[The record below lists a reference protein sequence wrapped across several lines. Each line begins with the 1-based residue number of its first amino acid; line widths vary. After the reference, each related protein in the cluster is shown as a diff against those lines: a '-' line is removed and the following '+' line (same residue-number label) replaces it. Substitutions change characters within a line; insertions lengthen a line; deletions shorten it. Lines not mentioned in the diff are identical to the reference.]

1 MKNHRLKP
9 GLCMLLCMLLF
20 VCGAAAEKM
29 VQLQGITV
37 PSDTGRVDFGNMKV
51 QDFDEL
57 KGFLFSL
64 PALRQVDMYATPIS
78 GAQADELTELFPDIT
93 FGWTLR
99 IRCKDHNHDIRT
111 DATAFSTL
119 HNKRSPRHTS
129 DDFRMLKYCKNLLA
143 LDIGHNRVTDL
154 DFLCDLPN
162 LRVLIVAINEITDIT
177 PLAGLHDLEYAEIFK
192 NRITD
197 LRPLTGLGKLVDLNT
212 GFNSVADWTPL
223 YSMRGLERLWIYSGS
238 IYGAGGR
245 RTLTDQVIS
254 DLRANLPDT
263 HIDSTHYPT
272 TGGWREHPRY
282 DVIAQMFKTGV
293 YIPFEYAQE
302 SLAMPEMR

>member
-1 MKNHRLKP
+1 MKNKWLTL
-9 GLCMLLCMLLF
+9 GACMLLSMLLAAF
-20 VCGAAAEKM
+20 SAAAEKM
-29 VQLQGITV
+29 AQLQGLMV
-37 PSDTGRVDFGNMKV
+37 PLDTERVDFGTMKV
-51 QDFDEL
+51 KNFDEL

-78 GAQADELTELFPDIT
+78 GAQADELTELFPGIT

-99 IRCKDHNHDIRT
+99 IRCKDHDHDIRT

-154 DFLCDLPN
+154 DFLYDLPN
-162 LRVLIVAINEITDIT
+162 LRVLIIAINEITDIT
-177 PLAGLHDLEYAEIFK
+177 PLSSLHDLEYAEIFK

-197 LRPLTGLGKLVDLNT
+197 LRPLTGLSKLVDLNI
-212 GFNSVADWTPL
+212 GFNSVSDWTPL
-223 YSMRGLERLWIYSGS
+223 CSLRGLERLWVYSS
-238 IYGAGGR
+238 SLYGAGGR
-245 RTLTDQVIS
+245 RALTDQVVS
-254 DLRANLPDT
+254 DLRRNLPDT
-263 HIDSTHYPT
+263 YIDSTHYPT

-282 DVIAQMFKTGV
+282 DVIAEMFKTGV
-293 YIPFEYAQE
+293 YIPFEH
-302 SLAMPEMR
+302 